1 MKNSL
6 RFPSWV
12 FYAASRYVSAR
23 RRDKS
28 SPSAFLSVLGI
39 AVGVMALI
47 VVLSV
52 MNGFQL
58 GFIESILELSSYH
71 VRIENVPADKMDGSF
86 VQDLRSSPGLVSVI
100 PFVELQGIVRGSRR
114 GQQACVIRGIPANA
128 ADLDP
133 GFAEKLDFEAG
144 SFDLSDPRSAL
155 VGAELARIL
164 GLSVGDEFTALALS
178 GTSFEAISPENGS
191 FRVAGIFRSGFYDY
205 DLGWAF
211 IGLDAA
217 TALHGLNA
225 PFVYG
230 IKLSNRWNDA
240 AAVANLDRLTAG
252 SGMRV
257 VSWRHFNRAFFG
269 ALRTE
274 KIMMFLLV
282 GLIFVIV
289 ALNIFQAQRRMAL
302 ERREEIG
309 LLRAVGASVFSV
321 RLVFACDGLIIGLAG
336 ATSGLVAGLLLAG
349 NIQAFFSVLEFVANA
364 VIGVINLAASIFSG
378 GNADGAESFSI
389 FSPAVFYIREIPSR
403 TIPLEVVVIY
413 CFGFLS
419 STLAAW
425 TASGKAAL
433 ERPAEVLR
441 YE

>member
-1 MKNSL
+1 MRNPL
-6 RFPSWV
+6 RFPTWV

-28 SPSAFLSVLGI
+28 SPSAFLSILGI

-71 VRIENVPADKMDGSF
+71 VRIENVPADRMGGKF
-86 VQDLRSSPGLVSVI
+86 AQELRSSPGVVSVI
-100 PFVELQGIVRGSRR
+100 PFVELQSIVRGSRR
-114 GQQACVIRGIPANA
+114 VQQACVIRGIPVNA
-128 ADLDP
+128 AEQDP
-133 GFAEKLDFEAG
+133 GFTDKLDFEEGA
-144 SFDLSDPRSAL
+144 FDLSDPRSAL
-155 VGAELARIL
+155 VGAEMARSL

-178 GTSFEAISPENGS
+178 GASLEAINPENGS

-217 TALHGLNA
+217 TALHGRNA
-225 PFVYG
+225 PFLYG
-230 IKLSNRWNDA
+230 VKLSNRWNDA
-240 AAVANLDRLTAG
+240 AVVADLEKLTAG
-252 SGMRV
+252 TGMRV
-257 VSWRHFNRAFFG
+257 VSWRQFNRAFFG

-289 ALNIFQAQRRMAL
+289 ALNIFQSQRRMAL

-321 RLVFACDGLIIGLAG
+321 RLVFACDGFIIGLAG

-349 NIQAFFSVLEFVANA
+349 NIQTFFSALEFVVNGFITL
-364 VIGVINLAASIFSG
+364 VNLVASILSG
-378 GNADGAESFSI
+378 GNAEEAGTFSI
-389 FSPAVFYIREIPSR
+389 FSPAVFYLREIPSR
-403 TIPLEVVVIY
+403 TIPLEVVLIY
-413 CFGFLS
+413 SFGFLS

>member
-1 MKNSL
+1 MKSPL
-6 RFPSWV
+6 RFPSWI

-71 VRIENVPADKMDGSF
+71 VRVENNQADKMDGVF
-86 VQDLRSSPGLVSVI
+86 AQDLRKSPGVVSVI
-100 PFVELQGIVRGSRR
+100 PFVELQSIVRGSRR
-114 GQQACVIRGIPANA
+114 VQQACVIRGIPVNA
-128 ADLDP
+128 AELDP
-133 GFAEKLDFEAG
+133 GFADKLEFEAG
-144 SFDLSDPRSAL
+144 AFDLSDPRSAL
-155 VGAELARIL
+155 VGAELAKSL
-164 GLSVGDEFTALALS
+164 GLSVGDEFSALALS
-178 GTSFEAISPENGS
+178 GTSLEAISPGNGS
-191 FRVAGIFRSGFYDY
+191 FRVAGVFRSGFYDY

-217 TALHGLNA
+217 TALHGGNA
-225 PFVYG
+225 PLVYG

-240 AAVANLDRLTAG
+240 AVVADLEQLTAG
-252 SGMRV
+252 TGMRV

-289 ALNIFQAQRRMAL
+289 ALNIFQSQRRMAL

-309 LLRAVGASVFSV
+309 LLRAVGASIFSV

-349 NIQAFFSVLEFVANA
+349 NIQAFFSALEFTANA
-364 VIGVINLAASIFSG
+364 FIVLANLVVSIFSG
-378 GNADGAESFSI
+378 GNADGAEAFSI
-389 FSPAVFYIREIPSR
+389 FSPTVFYIREIPSR
-403 TIPLEVVVIY
+403 IIPVEVALIY
-413 CFGFLS
+413 GFGFLS